1 LDNSTKVQ
9 PMPTPGEQVV
19 LHHVINDLNARA
31 EMGLHKYNTLLMT
44 NNGRDALQDLLE
56 ELLDAVMYL
65 KQFMLERE
73 NQK

>member
-44 NNGRDALQDLLE
+44 NNGRDALQDLFE

>member
-1 LDNSTKVQ
+1 
-9 PMPTPGEQVV
+9 MPAPGEQVV

-44 NNGRDALQDLLE
+44 NNGRDALLDLYQ

>member
-1 LDNSTKVQ
+1 
-9 PMPTPGEQVV
+9 MPTPGEQVV

-44 NNGRDALQDLLE
+44 NNGRDALQDLFE